1 MTLETYIEHLTE
13 KLKERY
19 GYAGRN
25 RYEFRTEFFF
35 GESEIKPMK
44 RIVDNKTLTDCM
56 GKGKVPE
63 TLTRV
68 LK

>member
-1 MTLETYIEHLTE
+1 MTLTDYIEHLTE

-35 GESEIKPMK
+35 GKSEKERDK
-44 RIVDNKTLTDCM
+44 RMVSNDTLTDAM
-56 GKGKVPE
+56 NSGKTPE
-63 TLTRV
+63 TLSRV

>member
-25 RYEFRTEFFF
+25 RYQYRVTFFF
-35 GESEIKPMK
+35 GESEIKPMS
-44 RIVDNKTLTDCM
+44 RTVNIQTLTDCM
-56 GKGKVPE
+56 NRGKVPE